1 MNLIY
6 TFPEVEVFFKNQR
19 FTQEELLHFIQSV
32 EMKYDS
38 VELRKAVA
46 ALISLKILQY
56 DTFAD
61 EFEQINIVAKYN
73 RLKLESKRPYIIQE
87 LLDDLRGYS
96 VQNIAVSLDW
106 NLQKILRLLELKGIN
121 KTAKEFLTAVEYK
134 TVKEM
139 FNTRLLALQRI
150 EKSNTIKFGTRRI
163 TTYSADTND
172 VYAKIQAFGLGKVIY
187 IRKS

>member
-19 FTQEELLHFIQSV
+19 FTQEELLYFIQSV
-32 EMKYDS
+32 EKKYDTI
-38 VELRKAVA
+38 ELRKAVA
-46 ALISLKILQY
+46 TLISLKILQY
-56 DTFAD
+56 DAFPD

-73 RLKLESKRPYIIQE
+73 RLKLESKRPYTIQE
-87 LLDDLRGYS
+87 LLDELINYS

-106 NLQKILRLLELKGIN
+106 DLQKLLRLLELKDIH
-121 KTAKEFLTAVEYK
+121 KTEKEFLTAAEYK

-139 FNTRLLALQRI
+139 FKTRLLALQRI

-163 TTYSADTND
+163 TTPSADTND
-172 VYAKIQAFGLGKVIY
+172 VYAKIQVFGLGKVIY